1 MGNYE
6 NLLRLYKV
14 ADPKGYSN
22 LKKTSKRR
30 DNVLLDSGHYSTQAW
45 GALKK
50 CWQGYKIAKWE
61 WDTKKMEYYAKD
73 IRKFQRELK
82 KPVLDFPQLGLAGEL
97 TNEEERDTNN

>member
-1 MGNYE
+1 MDYNE

-14 ADPKGYSN
+14 ADPKSYSN

-50 CWQGYKIAKWE
+50 MLARIQNCKGGMGYKEDGI
-61 WDTKKMEYYAKD
+61 
-73 IRKFQRELK
+73 LC
-82 KPVLDFPQLGLAGEL
+82 
-97 TNEEERDTNN
+97 